1 VLTVTESA
9 SQAVHD
15 LVSQPGLPDEAG
27 LRIAISKMTQNGG
40 GPSSELE
47 LTVVP
52 APQPDDR
59 EVPEEPIY
67 LESGVDRY
75 LEDMILDAE
84 RLGDEVRF
92 SLQPQ
97 IEGGEGLAT

>member
-1 VLTVTESA
+1 VLAVTETA
-9 SQAVHD
+9 AEAVHD

-27 LRIAISKMTQNGG
+27 LRIAISKVTQNGG

-52 APQPDDR
+52 APGPEDR
-59 EVPEEPIY
+59 ELGEVSIY
-67 LESGVDRY
+67 LEPGVDIY
-75 LEDMILDAE
+75 LDDMVLDAE

-92 SLQPQ
+92 RLEPQDGDGESLA
-97 IEGGEGLAT
+97 G